1 MLSLVSGS
9 HELLSSCYVAYRYVS
24 NKPPEAL
31 LIKNALLSSHYVA
44 YCYFSFNRR
53 RRSSLKMQRLL
64 LVCSITS
71 VDSTY
76 LVLSLV

>member
-31 LIKNALLSSHYVA
+31 LIKNATSFVSVFDHVSRFHLSRALPCV
-44 YCYFSFNRR
+44 
-53 RRSSLKMQRLL
+53 
-64 LVCSITS
+64 I
-71 VDSTY
+71 
-76 LVLSLV
+76 